1 MHKLHPHRTGLA
13 LGTFN
18 ALVHAVWVVL
28 MSMGLVAGK
37 LNFFLGMHF
46 LSVPFETLPF
56 SWKSGLMLVLLA
68 AIGGYIA
75 GAIFSFIWNKVA
87 AHNLS

>member
-18 ALVHAVWVVL
+18 ALVHLVWSIF
-28 MSMGLVAGK
+28 MGMGLAAGRLK
-37 LNFFLGMHF
+37 FFLGMHF
-46 LSVPFETLPF
+46 LSVPFDTLPF
-56 SWKSGLMLVLLA
+56 SWKGGLLLIILA

-75 GAIFSFIWNKVA
+75 GAIFSFVWNHTA
-87 AHNLS
+87 AR